1 VTDNKAI
8 DHSADL
14 IAGTAW
20 LFARPEL
27 DQSLD
32 YLFIDEAGQVSLAN
46 LMAMGLSA
54 RNIVLVGDH
63 MQLGQPIQ
71 GVHPGESGQ
80 SVLEFLLHNHA
91 TIPEDRGIFL
101 PTTWRMHQDV
111 CGFISEAIYD
121 NRLVPEPAN
130 QKQRI
135 LLAEDAHPMLAS
147 SGIRF
152 VSVEH
157 NGCSQKS
164 EEEGEMLQHIY
175 SSLLAQRYCDRDGH
189 EHPMTMKDIL
199 IVTPYNVQVNYLKSI
214 LPEGAR
220 VGTVDKFQG
229 QEAVAVLIS
238 MVTSSAE
245 ELPRNIE
252 FLYSQNRLNVAVS
265 RARCLAVMVANP
277 RLLEI
282 QCQNVEQMKLVNML
296 CWIRAYAERQT
307 AIQ

>member
-1 VTDNKAI
+1 
-8 DHSADL
+8 
-14 IAGTAW
+14 
-20 LFARPEL
+20 
-27 DQSLD
+27 
-32 YLFIDEAGQVSLAN
+32 
-46 LMAMGLSA
+46 
-54 RNIVLVGDH
+54 

-80 SVLEFLLHNHA
+80 SVLEFLLHDQA

-111 CGFISEAIYD
+111 CGFISEAVYD
-121 NRLVPEPAN
+121 SRLVPEPAN
-130 QKQRI
+130 HNQCI
-135 LLAEDAHPMLAS
+135 LLAAEAHPALAS

-152 VSVEH
+152 VPVEH

-164 EEEGEMLQHIY
+164 EEEGEVLHNIY
-175 SSLLAQRYCDRDGH
+175 NSLLAQRYCDRDGR

-199 IVTPYNVQVNYLKSI
+199 VVTPYNVQVNYLKSI

-238 MVTSSAE
+238 MVTSSSD

-265 RARCLAVMVANP
+265 RARCLAVMVASP

-282 QCQNVEQMKLVNML
+282 QCQNVEQMKLVNTL
-296 CWIRAYAERQT
+296 CWLREYAESSS
-307 AIQ
+307 AKLSSL